1 VVLPDVGHWMQ
12 QEDAAGVNA
21 LLLDFLDACS

>member
-21 LLLDFLDACS
+21 LLLDFLEACF